1 MSPKKCAASAELL
14 FCRRR
19 RPQRS
24 MLDDSRIFG
33 KDVSAHARVHAH
45 PPLAQTVGVDFKS
58 ENSCNMTKYGYMTCG
73 F

>member
-1 MSPKKCAASAELL
+1 
-14 FCRRR
+14 
-19 RPQRS
+19 